1 LSPLASPTQLADAG
15 AGIELAYE
23 TFGDDGATPVVLI
36 HGLAT
41 QMLGWPAEFCAG
53 LGDRGHR
60 VIRFDNRDVGL
71 STHLHQA
78 PPVDLV
84 ALLRG
89 DTSSAPYRLHDM
101 AADTVGLLDA
111 LGLDAAHFVGAS
123 MGGTIAQTLAIEQ
136 PQRVLSLTSVMST
149 TGDPEVGQ
157 PSAEA
162 MAAILSPPASDR
174 AGAIERAVRAY
185 RVVGSPGF
193 PFDELGVRDRAGRSF
208 DRAHDPAGAMRQL
221 AAVAASGD
229 RTAALRR
236 VTVPTLVIHGR
247 DDIVAA
253 VSGGIATAQAVPE
266 AELLIIEGMGHDLP
280 RALGPQ
286 IIDRISRL
294 VERANVD

>member
-1 LSPLASPTQLADAG
+1 MPRCAAN
-15 AGIELAYE
+15 GIEVEYE
-23 TFGDDGATPVVLI
+23 TFGSPNDPVLLLVMGFTAQITAWEEGFCRMLADG
-36 HGLAT
+36 G
-41 QMLGWPAEFCAG
+41 
-53 LGDRGHR
+53 RY

-280 RALGPQ
+280 RALWPQ